1 MKLMKIT
8 KKIRKNLL
16 NRKWTTRSAIA
27 AVTCAGVVAFS
38 GFTMAADVFTAPHA
52 GPQADGTSITPAGWK
67 VTPVGTQQKA
77 GYFPGNAVLTPDG
90 SAVLVPNIVHDQNGK
105 QTVQVMDTK
114 NGSVLQVVELDGNA
128 GQGVAPGITFS
139 HDGTHVYLA
148 TANKN
153 TVVVFSWDSS
163 VHKLS
168 LEKTLSLPKGTYP
181 QDVAVS
187 KDDSTVYVTGQLSNK
202 LVAVDVATGQTSQ
215 ADVGAYPFAVVVSE
229 DGKTAYVSNQ
239 GEKSL
244 SVLNV
249 DGLTMTPKST
259 ITVGTHPNRML
270 VDSKQNRMFVA
281 NGDSDT
287 ISVIDTTKNT
297 VSDTISV
304 EPFRGAHAGTQP
316 NNLALSSNGD
326 TLYVTNGGNNDVAVV
341 NVSDKGKFG
350 RIKGLIPTGWYPTG
364 VQVTPDNQLLITS
377 AKGSGTGPNKGTD
390 PSNPNNHPYIENQ
403 LAGTLAVLPTPSE
416 DQLAKYTQQVN
427 DNNDFHQKNKVR
439 GFDEKAT
446 GTIVP
451 RNVGDSSPIKHI
463 IYIVKENR
471 TYDQVLGDLKNPD
484 GTPRGNGDPSI
495 TLFGQDVT
503 PNQHKFAQQFV
514 TLDNFYGDGEV
525 SQNGWQWVTQA
536 SSNHYNE
543 VATAQG
549 YAGNGSQYDS
559 EGYHPDVA
567 AGSANPADAYLWD
580 KLADKNMT
588 FRNYGQFVVP
598 SNWINSNE
606 GIVTQTGKYY
616 AHDKI
621 LNNNTNHDYPWF
633 DMGASDQ
640 KRFDIWNKDFQS
652 YVANNNMPTMQFIDL
667 PRDHTAG
674 GATAKQLVA
683 DNDLALGKIVDAV
696 SHSKYW
702 KDTAIFV
709 VEDDT
714 QSGSDHVDAH
724 RTIAQVISPYTQTGK
739 VDSHF
744 YSQVSMLR
752 TMELFLGIEPM
763 SQYDAAAVP
772 MIWSFTDKPNFAPYN
787 TLAPSV
793 APYNTLTP
801 TTQTAVPSNS
811 VMTQSQMVG
820 QPDQADPQKLNED
833 IWKAVKGPHVRMPEP
848 QHHVIG
854 NGSDDEQASKNNAS
868 VGW

>member
-1 MKLMKIT
+1 MRIT
-8 KKIRKNLL
+8 KKIRKNLS

-27 AVTCAGVVAFS
+27 AVTCAGVLAIS
-38 GFTMAADVFTAPHA
+38 GVTMAANVFTAPHP
-52 GPQADGTSITPAGWK
+52 GPQGDGTSMTPAGWK
-67 VTPVGTQQKA
+67 LTPVGAQQKA
-77 GYFPGNAVLTPDG
+77 GNFPINAVLSPDG
-90 SAVLVPNIVHDQNGK
+90 SAVLVPNIIKDQNGK
-105 QTVQVMDTK
+105 QTVQVMDAK
-114 NGSVLQVVELDGNA
+114 NGKVLQVVELNGA

-153 TVVVFSWDSS
+153 TVVVFGWDRAA
-163 VHKLS
+163 HQLS
-168 LEKTLSLPKGTYP
+168 IEKTLSLPQGTYP

-187 KDDSTVYVTGQLSNK
+187 KDDKTVYVTGQYSKK
-202 LVAVDVATGQTSQ
+202 LVAVDVTTGQTSQ
-215 ADVGAYPFAVVVSE
+215 ADVGAYPFGVAISE

-239 GEKSL
+239 GANTL

-270 VDSKQNRMFVA
+270 IDAKQNRMFVA
-281 NGDSDT
+281 NGDSDS
-287 ISVIDTTKNT
+287 ISVIDMENNT
-297 VSDTISV
+297 VSKTISV

-316 NNLALSSNGD
+316 NNLALSANGD
-326 TLYVTNGGNNDVAVV
+326 TLYVTNGGNNDIAVV
-341 NVSDKGKFG
+341 NVSDKGEFG
-350 RIKGLIPTGWYPTG
+350 RIKGLIPTGWFPTG
-364 VQVTPDNQLLITS
+364 VQLTTDNKLLITS
-377 AKGSGTGPNKGTD
+377 AKGLGTGPNNGTGI
-390 PSNPNNHPYIENQ
+390 NNYPYIES
-403 LAGTLAVLPTPSE
+403 LLGGTLAVVPAPTE
-416 DQLAKYTQQVN
+416 DQLAKFTKQVN
-427 DNNDFHQKNKVR
+427 DNNDFNQQNKVR

-451 RNVGDSSPIKHI
+451 RYVGQSSPIKHI

-484 GTPRGNGDPSI
+484 GTPRGNGDPSL

-514 TLDNFYGDGEV
+514 TLDNFYVDGEV

-536 SSNHYNE
+536 SSNPYNE

-549 YAGNGSQYDS
+549 YAGNGSEYDS
-559 EGYHPDVA
+559 EGYHPDIA

-580 KLADKNMT
+580 KLADNHMT
-588 FRNYGQFVVP
+588 FRDYGQFVVP
-598 SNWINSNE
+598 SDWINANE
-606 GIVTQTGKYY
+606 GIATEAGKYY

-633 DMGASDQ
+633 DMGVSDQ
-640 KRFDIWNKDFQS
+640 TRFDIWNKDFQS
-652 YVANNNMPTMQFIDL
+652 YVANNNLPTMQFIDL

-683 DNDLALGKIVDAV
+683 DNDLALGKIVDTV

-709 VEDDT
+709 VEDDA
-714 QSGSDHVDAH
+714 QAGPDHVDAH
-724 RTIAQVISPYTQTGK
+724 RTIAQVISPYTQTGR

-752 TMELFLGIEPM
+752 TMELFLGIQPM
-763 SQYDAAAVP
+763 SQFDAAAVP
-772 MIWSFTDKPNFAPYN
+772 MIWSFTDKPNFAPYKAVA
-787 TLAPSV
+787 TSV
-793 APYNTLTP
+793 APYNTITP

-811 VMTQSQMVG
+811 VMTQSQMAG

-833 IWKAVKGPHVRMPEP
+833 IWKAIKGPHVRMPEP

-854 NGSDDEQASKNNAS
+854 NGADDEQASKNNTS